1 MPASPILNDQ
11 EPKRTDAVPLLA
23 QYCRIV
29 EEKLPRTSPLAH
41 VLQPQPDFADLLDP
55 VIYSDDWTPGQP
67 LPQYD
72 LPRDTHT
79 KYVQQYE
86 SQGGN
91 LYVASKQLRTI
102 LQQQR
107 S

>member
-1 MPASPILNDQ
+1 M
-11 EPKRTDAVPLLA
+11 DAVPSLD
-23 QYCRIV
+23 QWCRSAR
-29 EEKLPRTSPLAH
+29 EKLPRTSPHAQ
-41 VLQPQPDFADLLDP
+41 VLQPQPDFADPLDA
-55 VIYSDDWTPGQP
+55 VIYSDDWTLGQP

-86 SQGGN
+86 SQGGY
-91 LYVASKQLRTI
+91 LHVASKQLSTI

-107 S
+107 A